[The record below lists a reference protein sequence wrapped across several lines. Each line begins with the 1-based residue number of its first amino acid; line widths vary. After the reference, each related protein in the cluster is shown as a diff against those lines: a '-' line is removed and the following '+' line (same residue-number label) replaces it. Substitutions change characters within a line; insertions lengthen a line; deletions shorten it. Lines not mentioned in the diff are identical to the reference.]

1 MRIAVAVNTALPDN
15 DALAVLLLAVAVICP
30 RADNVADPVLLG
42 FVEVTVAFADK
53 LDLPFLLDAVEVTIA
68 LADNDARP
76 LRPALAVK
84 TALADNDTTAY
95 LTLYAVAV
103 IWPLVA
109 KVAAATL
116 VDETTPYGLPRI
128 PIRALLPGGVAI

>member
-68 LADNDARP
+68 LADND
-76 LRPALAVK
+76 
-84 TALADNDTTAY
+84 TTAY